1 MANAGKK
8 RAATST
14 SSGSAGKKL
23 KIANKQASSKHK
35 GKAPSSSKS
44 RVQQKS
50 VDEYSTFSKPE
61 ESRSGSKKGVRET
74 DDGLAAAPK
83 LLRDKKGKATIKEFV
98 ELPVHMQ
105 KLKNKKQRKGSDDED
120 ESSASDDDEDI
131 EDLGIEDM
139 LAAADSGDDDEDPS
153 SSKQDFAKR
162 AQFLSK
168 LDMNELARC
177 VI

>member
-8 RAATST
+8 RASTST
-14 SSGSAGKKL
+14 SSGTAGKKL

-61 ESRSGSKKGVRET
+61 ESRGGSKKGGRGDEE
-74 DDGLAAAPK
+74 AAAAAAGAVPK

-105 KLKNKKQRKGSDDED
+105 KLKNKKQQGQRRRERG
-120 ESSASDDDEDI
+120 
-131 EDLGIEDM
+131 
-139 LAAADSGDDDEDPS
+139 
-153 SSKQDFAKR
+153 Q
-162 AQFLSK
+162 
-168 LDMNELARC
+168 C
-177 VI
+177 